1 MSGWLALLLVS
12 LAISMDSVSVG
23 LTYGLRNM
31 KMPFLSLV
39 VVSGCSFAV
48 VYGVMLV
55 GSSLTDWLTPEIGKH
70 IGAAVLILMGLF
82 TLWRLFSSR
91 QGKEKEPNL
100 LPAQSGMRAGQA
112 DERTAA
118 NAVAAVS
125 AVPVRETQVEL
136 DRTVLT
142 QFRMFG
148 VMIQILKDPSK
159 ADADRSGHI
168 MGWEAVML
176 GLALSLDAFGAGISL
191 TFLGYSPLVVALCIA
206 VMSALL
212 LVVGLA
218 IGRRA
223 GKTSWLARLTWLPP
237 ILLICIGLAKSLK

>member
-31 KMPFLSLV
+31 RMPFLSLV

-55 GSSLTDWLTPEIGKH
+55 GSSLTEWLTPEIGKY

-82 TLWRLFSSR
+82 TLWRLIATRS
-91 QGKEKEPNL
+91 GKETQE
-100 LPAQSGMRAGQA
+100 S
-112 DERTAA
+112 TAA
-118 NAVAAVS
+118 SSGAVVAAEKQEEQE
-125 AVPVRETQVEL
+125 PI
-136 DRTVLT
+136 VLLS
-142 QFRMFG
+142 QFRIFG

-191 TFLGYSPLVVALCIA
+191 TFLGYSPLLVALCIA

-212 LVVGLA
+212 LVVGIAL
-218 IGRRA
+218 GRRA
-223 GKTSWLARLTWLPP
+223 GKASWLTRLTWLPP
-237 ILLICIGLAKSLK
+237 ILLICIGVAKSLK

>member
-31 KMPFLSLV
+31 RMPFLSLV

-48 VYGVMLV
+48 VYSVMLV
-55 GSSLTDWLTPEIGKH
+55 GSSLTEWLTPDIGKY

-82 TLWRLFSSR
+82 TLWRLIATR
-91 QGKEKEPNL
+91 
-100 LPAQSGMRAGQA
+100 SGTEVQ
-112 DERTAA
+112 ESTAPSD
-118 NAVAAVS
+118 NAVLAEEKQEEQE
-125 AVPVRETQVEL
+125 PI
-136 DRTVLT
+136 VLLS
-142 QFRMFG
+142 QFRIFG

-191 TFLGYSPLVVALCIA
+191 TFLGYSPLLVALCIA

-212 LVVGLA
+212 LVVGIAL
-218 IGRRA
+218 GSRA
-223 GKTSWLARLTWLPP
+223 GKASWLTRLTWLPP
-237 ILLICIGLAKSLK
+237 ILLICIGVAKSLK

>member
-31 KMPFLSLV
+31 RIPFLSLV
-39 VVSGCSFAV
+39 VVSGCSFVV

-55 GSSLTDWLTPEIGKH
+55 GSSLTEWLTPDIGKY

-82 TLWRLFSSR
+82 TLWRLIATR
-91 QGKEKEPNL
+91 
-100 LPAQSGMRAGQA
+100 SGTEA
-112 DERTAA
+112 EESTAA
-118 NAVAAVS
+118 SCNAFVAAEKQEEQE
-125 AVPVRETQVEL
+125 PI
-136 DRTVLT
+136 VLLS
-142 QFRMFG
+142 QFRIFG

-191 TFLGYSPLVVALCIA
+191 TFLGYSPLLVALCIA

-212 LVVGLA
+212 LVVGIAL
-218 IGRRA
+218 GRRA
-223 GKTSWLARLTWLPP
+223 GKASWLTRLTWLPP
-237 ILLICIGLAKSLK
+237 ILLICIGVVKSFK

>member
-55 GSSLTDWLTPEIGKH
+55 GSSLTEWLTPEIGKY

-82 TLWRLFSSR
+82 TLWRLIATRSGTEAQESTAESS
-91 QGKEKEPNL
+91 
-100 LPAQSGMRAGQA
+100 
-112 DERTAA
+112 
-118 NAVAAVS
+118 NAVVAAEKQEEQE
-125 AVPVRETQVEL
+125 PI
-136 DRTVLT
+136 VLLS
-142 QFRMFG
+142 QFRIFG

-191 TFLGYSPLVVALCIA
+191 TFLGYSPLLVALCIA

-212 LVVGLA
+212 LVVGIAL
-218 IGRRA
+218 GRRA
-223 GKTSWLARLTWLPP
+223 GKARWLTRLTWLPP
-237 ILLICIGLAKSLK
+237 ILLICIGVAKSLK

>member
-31 KMPFLSLV
+31 RMPFLSLV

-55 GSSLTDWLTPEIGKH
+55 GSSLTEWLTPEIGKY

-82 TLWRLFSSR
+82 TLWRLIATRS
-91 QGKEKEPNL
+91 GTE
-100 LPAQSGMRAGQA
+100 AQES
-112 DERTAA
+112 TAA
-118 NAVAAVS
+118 SNAIVAAEKQEEQE
-125 AVPVRETQVEL
+125 PI
-136 DRTVLT
+136 VLLS
-142 QFRMFG
+142 QFRIFG

-191 TFLGYSPLVVALCIA
+191 TFLGYSPLLVALCIA

-212 LVVGLA
+212 LVVGIAL
-218 IGRRA
+218 GRRA
-223 GKTSWLARLTWLPP
+223 GKSSWLTRLTWLPP
-237 ILLICIGLAKSLK
+237 ILLICIGVAKSLK

>member
-31 KMPFLSLV
+31 RMPFLSLV

-55 GSSLTDWLTPEIGKH
+55 GSSLTEWLTPEIGTY

-82 TLWRLFSSR
+82 TLWRLIATR
-91 QGKEKEPNL
+91 
-100 LPAQSGMRAGQA
+100 SGTEVQ
-112 DERTAA
+112 ESTATSN
-118 NAVAAVS
+118 NAVVAAEKQEEQE
-125 AVPVRETQVEL
+125 PI
-136 DRTVLT
+136 VLLS
-142 QFRMFG
+142 QFRIFG

-191 TFLGYSPLVVALCIA
+191 TFLGYSPLLVALCIA

-212 LVVGLA
+212 LVVGIAL
-218 IGRRA
+218 GSRA
-223 GKTSWLARLTWLPP
+223 GKASWLTRLTWLPP
-237 ILLICIGLAKSLK
+237 ILLICIGVAKSLK

>member
-31 KMPFLSLV
+31 RMPFLSLV

-55 GSSLTDWLTPEIGKH
+55 GSSLTEWLTPEIGQY

-82 TLWRLFSSR
+82 TLWRLIETR
-91 QGKEKEPNL
+91 
-100 LPAQSGMRAGQA
+100 SGTEVQ
-112 DERTAA
+112 ESTAA
-118 NAVAAVS
+118 SNNAVIAEEKQEEQE
-125 AVPVRETQVEL
+125 PI
-136 DRTVLT
+136 VLLS
-142 QFRMFG
+142 QFRIFG

-159 ADADRSGHI
+159 ADTDRSGHI

-191 TFLGYSPLVVALCIA
+191 TFLGYSPLLVALCIA

-212 LVVGLA
+212 LVVGIAL
-218 IGRRA
+218 GSRA
-223 GKTSWLARLTWLPP
+223 GKASWLTRLTWLPP
-237 ILLICIGLAKSLK
+237 ILLICIGVAKSLK

>member
-31 KMPFLSLV
+31 RMPFLSLV

-55 GSSLTDWLTPEIGKH
+55 GSSLTEWLTPEIGKY

-82 TLWRLFSSR
+82 TLWRLIATRS
-91 QGKEKEPNL
+91 GTE
-100 LPAQSGMRAGQA
+100 AQES
-112 DERTAA
+112 TAA
-118 NAVAAVS
+118 SSGAVVAAEKQEEQE
-125 AVPVRETQVEL
+125 PI
-136 DRTVLT
+136 VLLS
-142 QFRMFG
+142 QFRIFG

-191 TFLGYSPLVVALCIA
+191 TFLGYSPLLVALCIA

-212 LVVGLA
+212 LVVGIAL
-218 IGRRA
+218 GRRA
-223 GKTSWLARLTWLPP
+223 GKASWLTRLTWLPP
-237 ILLICIGLAKSLK
+237 ILLICIGVAKSLK

>member
-31 KMPFLSLV
+31 RMPFLSLV

-55 GSSLTDWLTPEIGKH
+55 GSSLIEWLTPEIGKY

-82 TLWRLFSSR
+82 TLWRLIATRS
-91 QGKEKEPNL
+91 GTE
-100 LPAQSGMRAGQA
+100 AQES
-112 DERTAA
+112 AA
-118 NAVAAVS
+118 ASNAIVAAEKQEEQE
-125 AVPVRETQVEL
+125 PI
-136 DRTVLT
+136 VLLS
-142 QFRMFG
+142 QFRIFG

-191 TFLGYSPLVVALCIA
+191 TFLGYSPLLVALCIA

-212 LVVGLA
+212 LVVGIAL
-218 IGRRA
+218 GRRA
-223 GKTSWLARLTWLPP
+223 GKSSWLTRLTWLPP
-237 ILLICIGLAKSLK
+237 ILLICIGVAKSLK

>member
-31 KMPFLSLV
+31 RMPFLSLV

-55 GSSLTDWLTPEIGKH
+55 GSSLTEWLTPEIGQY

-82 TLWRLFSSR
+82 TLWRLIATRS
-91 QGKEKEPNL
+91 GTE
-100 LPAQSGMRAGQA
+100 AQES
-112 DERTAA
+112 TAV
-118 NAVAAVS
+118 VAAEKQEEQE
-125 AVPVRETQVEL
+125 PI
-136 DRTVLT
+136 VLLS
-142 QFRMFG
+142 QFRIFG

-191 TFLGYSPLVVALCIA
+191 TFLGYSPLLVALCIA

-212 LVVGLA
+212 LVIGIGL
-218 IGRRA
+218 GRRA
-223 GKTSWLARLTWLPP
+223 GKARWLTRLTWLPP
-237 ILLICIGLAKSLK
+237 ILLICIGVAKSLK

>member
-31 KMPFLSLV
+31 RMPFLSLV

-55 GSSLTDWLTPEIGKH
+55 GSSLTEWLTPDIGKY

-82 TLWRLFSSR
+82 TLWRLIATR
-91 QGKEKEPNL
+91 
-100 LPAQSGMRAGQA
+100 SGTEVQ
-112 DERTAA
+112 ESTAA
-118 NAVAAVS
+118 SNNAVIAEEKQEEQE
-125 AVPVRETQVEL
+125 PI
-136 DRTVLT
+136 VLLS
-142 QFRMFG
+142 QFRIFG

-159 ADADRSGHI
+159 ADTDRSGHI

-191 TFLGYSPLVVALCIA
+191 TFLGYSPLLVALCIA

-212 LVVGLA
+212 LVVGIAL
-218 IGRRA
+218 GSRA
-223 GKTSWLARLTWLPP
+223 GKASWLTRLTWLPP
-237 ILLICIGLAKSLK
+237 ILLICIGVAKSLK

>member
-31 KMPFLSLV
+31 RMPFLSLV

-55 GSSLTDWLTPEIGKH
+55 GSSLTEWLTPEIGQY

-82 TLWRLFSSR
+82 TLWRLIETRSGTEVQESTAS
-91 QGKEKEPNL
+91 KDAVVAEEKQEEQEPIVL
-100 LPAQSGMRAGQA
+100 LS
-112 DERTAA
+112 
-118 NAVAAVS
+118 
-125 AVPVRETQVEL
+125 
-136 DRTVLT
+136 
-142 QFRMFG
+142 QFRIFG

-159 ADADRSGHI
+159 ADTDRSGHI

-191 TFLGYSPLVVALCIA
+191 TFLGYSPLLVALCIA

-212 LVVGLA
+212 LVVGIAL
-218 IGRRA
+218 GSRA
-223 GKTSWLARLTWLPP
+223 GKASWLTRLTWLPP
-237 ILLICIGLAKSLK
+237 ILLICIGVAKSLK

>member
-23 LTYGLRNM
+23 LTYGLRKM
-31 KMPFLSLV
+31 RMPFLSLV

-55 GSSLTDWLTPEIGKH
+55 GSSLTEWFTPEIGKY

-82 TLWRLFSSR
+82 TLWRLIAIRS
-91 QGKEKEPNL
+91 GTE
-100 LPAQSGMRAGQA
+100 AQES
-112 DERTAA
+112 TAA
-118 NAVAAVS
+118 GSTAVVVAEKQEE
-125 AVPVRETQVEL
+125 PEPI
-136 DRTVLT
+136 VLLS
-142 QFRMFG
+142 QFRIFG

-191 TFLGYSPLVVALCIA
+191 TFLGYSPLLVALCIA

-212 LVVGLA
+212 LVVGIAL
-218 IGRRA
+218 GRRA
-223 GKTSWLARLTWLPP
+223 GKARWLTRLTWLPP
-237 ILLICIGLAKSLK
+237 ILLICIGVAKSLK

>member
-31 KMPFLSLV
+31 RMPFLSLV

-55 GSSLTDWLTPEIGKH
+55 GSSLTEWLTPEIGKY

-82 TLWRLFSSR
+82 TLWRLIATRS
-91 QGKEKEPNL
+91 GTE
-100 LPAQSGMRAGQA
+100 AQES
-112 DERTAA
+112 TAA
-118 NAVAAVS
+118 SNAIVAAEKQEEQE
-125 AVPVRETQVEL
+125 PI
-136 DRTVLT
+136 VLLS
-142 QFRMFG
+142 QFRIFG

-191 TFLGYSPLVVALCIA
+191 TFLGYSPLLVALCIA

-212 LVVGLA
+212 LAVGIAL
-218 IGRRA
+218 GRRA
-223 GKTSWLARLTWLPP
+223 GKSSWLTRLTWLPP
-237 ILLICIGLAKSLK
+237 ILLICIGVAKSLK

>member
-1 MSGWLALLLVS
+1 MSGWLSLLLVS

-31 KMPFLSLV
+31 RMPFLSLV
-39 VVSGCSFAV
+39 VVSGCSFVV
-48 VYGVMLV
+48 VYGVMMI
-55 GSSLTDWLTPEIGKH
+55 GSSLTYWLTPEIGKQ

-82 TLWRLFSSR
+82 TLWRLVSPR
-91 QGKEKEPNL
+91 AAAEEE
-100 LPAQSGMRAGQA
+100 QSH
-112 DERTAA
+112 
-118 NAVAAVS
+118 
-125 AVPVRETQVEL
+125 RETVLVEKQGEPEL
-136 DRTVLT
+136 TVLS

-148 VMIQILKDPSK
+148 LMIQILRDPAR
-159 ADADRSGHI
+159 ADTDRSGHI

-212 LVVGLA
+212 LAIGLSL
-218 IGRRA
+218 GRRA
-223 GKTSWLARLTWLPP
+223 GQSKWIAKLTWLPP
-237 ILLICIGLAKSLK
+237 ILLICIGVAKSFK

>member
-55 GSSLTDWLTPEIGKH
+55 GASLTDWLTPEIGKY
-70 IGAAVLILMGLF
+70 IGAAVLIFMGLF

-91 QGKEKEPNL
+91 QGREKAPD
-100 LPAQSGMRAGQA
+100 LPDLSSVQSGMLASQA
-112 DERTAA
+112 DAQTAA
-118 NAVAAVS
+118 GRETAVFAK
-125 AVPVRETQVEL
+125 ETQVEL

-142 QFRMFG
+142 QFRIFG
-148 VMIQILKDPSK
+148 VMIQILKDPAK

-206 VMSALL
+206 MMSALL
-212 LVVGLA
+212 LAVGLA

-223 GKTSWLARLTWLPP
+223 GKTRWLARLTWLPP

>member
-31 KMPFLSLV
+31 RMPFLSLV

-55 GSSLTDWLTPEIGKH
+55 GSSLTEWLTPEIGKY

-82 TLWRLFSSR
+82 TLWRLIATRS
-91 QGKEKEPNL
+91 GTE
-100 LPAQSGMRAGQA
+100 AQEST
-112 DERTAA
+112 TASC
-118 NAVAAVS
+118 NAVVAAEKQEEQE
-125 AVPVRETQVEL
+125 PI
-136 DRTVLT
+136 VLLS
-142 QFRMFG
+142 QFRIFG

-191 TFLGYSPLVVALCIA
+191 TFLGYSPLLVALCIA

-212 LVVGLA
+212 LVVGIAL
-218 IGRRA
+218 GRRA
-223 GKTSWLARLTWLPP
+223 GKASWLTRLTWLPP
-237 ILLICIGLAKSLK
+237 ILLICIGVAKSLK

>member
-31 KMPFLSLV
+31 RMPFLSLV

-55 GSSLTDWLTPEIGKH
+55 GSSLTEWLTPEIGKY

-82 TLWRLFSSR
+82 TLWRLIATRS
-91 QGKEKEPNL
+91 GTE
-100 LPAQSGMRAGQA
+100 AQES
-112 DERTAA
+112 AA
-118 NAVAAVS
+118 ASNAIVAAEKQEEQE
-125 AVPVRETQVEL
+125 PI
-136 DRTVLT
+136 VLLS
-142 QFRMFG
+142 QFRIFG

-191 TFLGYSPLVVALCIA
+191 TFLGYSPLLVALCIA

-212 LVVGLA
+212 LVVGIAL
-218 IGRRA
+218 GRRA
-223 GKTSWLARLTWLPP
+223 GKSSWLTRLTWLPP
-237 ILLICIGLAKSLK
+237 ILLICIGVAKSLK

>member
-31 KMPFLSLV
+31 RMPFLSLV

-55 GSSLTDWLTPEIGKH
+55 GSSLTEWLTPEIGKY

-82 TLWRLFSSR
+82 TLWRLIATRSGTEAQESAAASNAIVA
-91 QGKEKEPNL
+91 GEKQEEQEPIVL
-100 LPAQSGMRAGQA
+100 LS
-112 DERTAA
+112 
-118 NAVAAVS
+118 
-125 AVPVRETQVEL
+125 
-136 DRTVLT
+136 
-142 QFRMFG
+142 QFRIFG

-191 TFLGYSPLVVALCIA
+191 TFLGYSPLLVALCIA

-212 LVVGLA
+212 LVVGIAL
-218 IGRRA
+218 GRRA
-223 GKTSWLARLTWLPP
+223 GKSSWLTRLTWLPP
-237 ILLICIGLAKSLK
+237 ILLICIGVAKSLK

>member
-31 KMPFLSLV
+31 RMPFLSLV

-55 GSSLTDWLTPEIGKH
+55 GSSLTEWLTPEIGKY

-82 TLWRLFSSR
+82 TLWRLIATR
-91 QGKEKEPNL
+91 
-100 LPAQSGMRAGQA
+100 SGTEDQ
-112 DERTAA
+112 ESTAA
-118 NAVAAVS
+118 SSGAVVAAEKQEEQE
-125 AVPVRETQVEL
+125 PI
-136 DRTVLT
+136 VLLS
-142 QFRMFG
+142 QFRIFG

-191 TFLGYSPLVVALCIA
+191 TFLGYSPLLVALCIA

-212 LVVGLA
+212 LAVGIAL
-218 IGRRA
+218 GRRA
-223 GKTSWLARLTWLPP
+223 GKASWLTRLTWLPP
-237 ILLICIGLAKSLK
+237 ILLICIGVAKSLK